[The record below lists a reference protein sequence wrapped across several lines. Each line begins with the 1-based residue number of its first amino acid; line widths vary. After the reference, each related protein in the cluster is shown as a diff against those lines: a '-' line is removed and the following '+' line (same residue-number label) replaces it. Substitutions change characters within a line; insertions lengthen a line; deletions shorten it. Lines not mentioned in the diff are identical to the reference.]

1 MNTLIS
7 GNLHWQSKKIENL
20 RKDTAWNVSIYGVVS
35 GPYFPLFRLNTE
47 IYFLYSVRIQE
58 NKDQKLLRIWTLFKQ
73 WEVYELKGSMQSIQ
87 NELGKKVDGG
97 GKKTWRSWGE
107 FEGYIWCFAQF
118 GTTPPCVLYDF
129 QINPDFVNH
138 SLAEIHDK
146 TFEM

>member
-58 NKDQKLLRIWTLFKQ
+58 NKDQKLLCIWTLFKQ

-97 GKKTWRSWGE
+97 GKKT
-107 FEGYIWCFAQF
+107 
-118 GTTPPCVLYDF
+118 
-129 QINPDFVNH
+129 
-138 SLAEIHDK
+138 
-146 TFEM
+146 